1 MDVLVLKACV
11 TLPLCARAIA
21 VPFMAGALLLAPLN
35 CLAAPAPPLEYAVK
49 AAYLSKFALFVEWPE
64 TAFETPTSA
73 LNLCVAGIDPFGATL
88 DSLIDG
94 ERIGARPI
102 AVRRIPVAMRNSGCH
117 ILYLGG
123 SEDQPVTEGLTA
135 VAGDSVLT
143 VTDAS
148 MAATA
153 GILNFVIANGRVRF
167 NVDEQAASMNRITIS
182 SHLLGLALAVRP
194 RT

>member
-1 MDVLVLKACV
+1 MKTFA

-21 VPFMAGALLLAPLN
+21 IPFMAGALLLAPLTSV
-35 CLAAPAPPLEYAVK
+35 AAPAPPVEFAVK
-49 AAYLSKFALFVEWPE
+49 AAYLSKFALFVEWPG
-64 TAFETPTSA
+64 TAFETPTSP

-88 DSLIDG
+88 DSLVDG
-94 ERIGARPI
+94 ERIGTRPV
-102 AVRRIPVAMRNSGCH
+102 AVRRIPIAMRNSGCH
-117 ILYLGG
+117 ILYIGG
-123 SEDQPVTEGLTA
+123 SEEQSVAEGLAA
-135 VAGDSVLT
+135 VAGDGVLT
-143 VTDAS
+143 VTDAT

>member
-1 MDVLVLKACV
+1 MKSYA
-11 TLPLCARAIA
+11 PFSLCTRAIA
-21 VPFMAGALLLAPLN
+21 APFVAGALLLAPLTSS
-35 CLAAPAPPLEYAVK
+35 AAPAPPLEYAVK
-49 AAYLSKFALFVEWPE
+49 AAYLSKFALFVEWPAA
-64 TAFETPTSA
+64 AFETPISP

-94 ERIGARPI
+94 ERIGARPL

-123 SEDQPVTEGLTA
+123 SEEQSVTEGLTA

-148 MAATA
+148 IAATA
-153 GILNFVIANGRVRF
+153 GILNFVIVNGRVRF
-167 NVDEQAASMNRITIS
+167 NVDERAASMNRITIS
-182 SHLLGLALAVRP
+182 SHLLSLALAVRP